1 MVSKN
6 IINKTGKLKRILREN
21 LIEAADDSW
30 KFVSEFDDDNSID
43 DSENLVLCDFNA
55 VANIELAILGIYEL
69 PIGSD
74 LQLVSENG
82 KIRFINNLTGE

>member
-6 IINKTGKLKRILREN
+6 IINKTGKLKRILRGN

-30 KFVSEFDDDNSID
+30 KLFSKIDDDYINN
-43 DSENLVLCDFNA
+43 SENLALCDFNA

>member
-21 LIEAADDSW
+21 LIEAADDGW
-30 KFVSEFDDDNSID
+30 KLFSKIDDDDYINN
-43 DSENLVLCDFNA
+43 SENLALCDFNA

>member
-1 MVSKN
+1 MR
-6 IINKTGKLKRILREN
+6 GN
-21 LIEAADDSW
+21 LIEAAGDGW
-30 KFVSEFDDDNSID
+30 KLFSKIDDDYINN
-43 DSENLVLCDFNA
+43 SENLALCDFNA

>member
-6 IINKTGKLKRILREN
+6 IINKTGKLKRILRGN
-21 LIEAADDSW
+21 LIEAADDGW
-30 KFVSEFDDDNSID
+30 KLFPKIDDDYINN
-43 DSENLVLCDFNA
+43 SENLALCDFNA

>member
-1 MVSKN
+1 M
-6 IINKTGKLKRILREN
+6 REN
-21 LIEAADDSW
+21 LIEAADDGW
-30 KFVSEFDDDNSID
+30 KLFSKIDDDYINN
-43 DSENLVLCDFNA
+43 SENLVLCDFNA